1 MDCRRSCNFAARRDE
16 TLADDLDA
24 GPGGVSTRVALLLR
38 GTEPKPASATLVIIH
53 LPINIPGKP
62 YPILEGIS

>member
-1 MDCRRSCNFAARRDE
+1 MHHGNLMHRRRSCNFAARRDE

-38 GTEPKPASATLVIIH
+38 GTEPKPASATLVD
-53 LPINIPGKP
+53 LPINF
-62 YPILEGIS
+62 EATFD